1 MIDNNI
7 WTTPAGS
14 LGVGLLDARP
24 YVTAM
29 PTTGLLPSAPIAP
42 PAGTG
47 VRTVGDVTSSGATG
61 LYRTGSSTVGVVASS
76 RLRGLPAAAGST
88 GSHTT
93 GVAVPADAIQFEK
106 TPSGEQPPRRR
117 LS

>member
-7 WTTPAGS
+7 WTAPAGS
-14 LGVGLLDARP
+14 LGLGVLDARP
-24 YVTAM
+24 HATAM
-29 PTTGLLPSAPIAP
+29 PTTGLPLSAPDAP
-42 PAGTG
+42 FAGTG
-47 VRTVGDVTSSGATG
+47 VCTVSDVTSSG
-61 LYRTGSSTVGVVASS
+61 LYRSGGTTAGVLASS

-93 GVAVPADAIQFEK
+93 GVAIPADAIQFEK